1 MKDYE
6 VIIKDKEGNII
17 NTSVKT
23 LEIRDDEI
31 KVISFV
37 CDDHDIGGTI
47 GNILRVKLEDMGLK
61 NFLIMPIQ
69 DKDHEISIKTIKIDN

>member
-1 MKDYE
+1 MKDCE
-6 VIIKDKEGNII
+6 IIIKDKEGNEIS
-17 NTSVKT
+17 TSVKT

-37 CDDHDIGGTI
+37 CDDRDIGGTI